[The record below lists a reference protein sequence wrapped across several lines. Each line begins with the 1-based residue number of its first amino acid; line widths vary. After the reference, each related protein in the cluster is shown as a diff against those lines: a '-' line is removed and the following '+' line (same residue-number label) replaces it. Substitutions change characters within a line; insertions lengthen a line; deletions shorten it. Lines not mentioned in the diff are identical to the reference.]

1 MQAMK
6 VTKQKIYQKQLA
18 QRALEM
24 EAVVELVKS
33 EKTKEE
39 VGRFRER
46 LRCAQ
51 PNRRYTF
58 TQKLPQ
64 LLFAG
69 TFRKDVMKEYNGWVL
84 LEVNRLG
91 GKAEAES
98 LRRKIA
104 GYPADAVR
112 DGRVEWPEREV
123 RDTLYTP

>member
-39 VGRFRER
+39 VGRIQGKATER
-46 LRCAQ
+46 SAD
-51 PNRRYTF
+51 RRYTF

-104 GYPADAVR
+104 GYPQTLFAMV
-112 DGRVEWPEREV
+112 GVEWPEREV

>member
-1 MQAMK
+1 MK

-69 TFRKDVMKEYNGWVL
+69 TFRKDVMKEY
-84 LEVNRLG
+84 
-91 GKAEAES
+91 
-98 LRRKIA
+98 
-104 GYPADAVR
+104 AVFLIR
-112 DGRVEWPEREV
+112 P
-123 RDTLYTP
+123 